1 MSGCELTTSGVMKGS
16 FHMAKVPENT
26 PSATLQNAVAAFDSP
41 DTFRVEVKP
50 FPLEADEP
58 KE

>member
-1 MSGCELTTSGVMKGS
+1 MKGS